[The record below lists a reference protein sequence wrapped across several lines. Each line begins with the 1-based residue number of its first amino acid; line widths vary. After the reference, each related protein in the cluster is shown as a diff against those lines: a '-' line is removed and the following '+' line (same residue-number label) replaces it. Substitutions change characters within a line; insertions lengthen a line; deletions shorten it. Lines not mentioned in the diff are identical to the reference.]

1 MYLKDN
7 FKDSD
12 GNLVFGKVIKMKD
25 LIKILEMLPEDV
37 LLNCNGMTDNINVF
51 DKGLIQLGYID
62 IGEDSYEKF

>member
-12 GNLVFGKVIKMKD
+12 GNLVFGKAIKMKD